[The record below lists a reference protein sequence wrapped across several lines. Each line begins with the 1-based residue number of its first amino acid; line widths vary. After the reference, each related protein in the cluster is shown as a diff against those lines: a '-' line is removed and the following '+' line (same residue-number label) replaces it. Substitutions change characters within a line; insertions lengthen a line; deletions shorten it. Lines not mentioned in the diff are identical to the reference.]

1 MPIKKGVKKTKAV
14 SKNLAVYEPVTKAEP
29 KQEIHHHYYAKNP
42 YRFDFGKL
50 SFGLFLIILGILYLA
65 ANLGWIN
72 LAFNFNVWQ
81 LWPLLI
87 IFAGLS
93 LLTGR
98 TVASIFAGI
107 ILTLTVITI
116 AFILILGQTNY
127 QPSIPAGPSCSS
139 NFQTPVATPNIIGPA
154 TATPSA
160 N

>member
-1 MPIKKGVKKTKAV
+1 MPIKRRVTKTKAV
-14 SKNLAVYEPVTKAEP
+14 DNQAAYEPATVKET

-50 SFGLFLIILGILYLA
+50 SFGLFLIVLGLLYLA
-65 ANLGWIN
+65 KNLGWIN
-72 LAFNFNVWQ
+72 LDFNFNVWQ

-107 ILTLTVITI
+107 IFTLTVITI
-116 AFILILGQTNY
+116 AFILILGQTAY
-127 QPSIPAGPSCSS
+127 QPPIKTGANC
-139 NFQTPVATPNIIGPA
+139 
-154 TATPSA
+154 SA
-160 N
+160 NIQIPLTAPSTVGPTTSPGN

>member
-1 MPIKKGVKKTKAV
+1 MPIKRRTKTSRQPAMPAPIL
-14 SKNLAVYEPVTKAEP
+14 SEEP

-50 SFGLFLIILGILYLA
+50 SFGLFLMILGLLYLA
-65 ANLGWIN
+65 KNMGWVDIV
-72 LAFNFNVWQ
+72 FNFNLGQ

-107 ILTLTVITI
+107 VLTLTVITI
-116 AFILILGQTNY
+116 AFVLILGQTAYRPTIKNGASCTNTWQAPATPPDIT
-127 QPSIPAGPSCSS
+127 QPSAPPT
-139 NFQTPVATPNIIGPA
+139 NN
-154 TATPSA
+154 
-160 N
+160 

>member
-1 MPIKKGVKKTKAV
+1 MPIKKEGKKNKLINKKII
-14 SKNLAVYEPVTKAEP
+14 SHEPLSIQEP

-50 SFGLFLIILGILYLA
+50 SFGLFLIVLGILYLSK
-65 ANLGWIN
+65 NLGWIN
-72 LAFNFNVWQ
+72 LDFNFNVWQ

-107 ILTLTVITI
+107 IFTLTVITI
-116 AFILILGQTNY
+116 AFILILGRTTY
-127 QPSIPAGPSCSS
+127 QPSAKTNCSR
-139 NFQTPVATPNIIGPA
+139 NIQTPTVAPTIIGP
-154 TATPSA
+154 TTTPG

>member
-1 MPIKKGVKKTKAV
+1 MPTKRRT
-14 SKNLAVYEPVTKAEP
+14 KNKAADTTPLYEPAVKENS

-42 YRFDFGKL
+42 HRFDFGKL
-50 SFGLFLIILGILYLA
+50 SLGLFLIVLGILYLGK
-65 ANLGWIN
+65 NMGWIN
-72 LAFNFNVWQ
+72 LDFNFNLWQ

-116 AFILILGQTNY
+116 ALVMILGQTAY
-127 QPSIPAGPSCSS
+127 QPNIKSGSGCFNNFSLPSAAPEAVGPTS
-139 NFQTPVATPNIIGPA
+139 
-154 TATPSA
+154 TPSA

>member
-1 MPIKKGVKKTKAV
+1 MPIKRRTKTKTV
-14 SKNLAVYEPVTKAEP
+14 GKKIIPYEPTVLKEEP

-65 ANLGWIN
+65 SNMGWIN

-87 IFAGLS
+87 IFWGLS

-98 TVASIFAGI
+98 TVASIFAGV

-116 AFILILGQTNY
+116 AFILILGQTTY
-127 QPSIPAGPSCSS
+127 EPLIKTGPSCW
-139 NFQTPVATPNIIGPA
+139 VPNQIPL
-154 TATPSA
+154 TAPSTIA
-160 N
+160 PTTAPNTN

>member
-1 MPIKKGVKKTKAV
+1 MPIKRRTKTKTI
-14 SKNLAVYEPVTKAEP
+14 SKKIIPYEPTVLKEEP

-50 SFGLFLIILGILYLA
+50 SFGLFLIVLGILYLA

-72 LAFNFNVWQ
+72 LDFNFNIWQ

-87 IFAGLS
+87 IFWGLS

-107 ILTLTVITI
+107 VLTLTVITI
-116 AFILILGQTNY
+116 AFILILGQTSY
-127 QPSIPAGPSCSS
+127 QVDIQPGPSCSVG
-139 NFQTPVATPNIIGPA
+139 NFQAPTTVPNIIAP
-154 TATPSA
+154 TTTP